1 MFNKHLVALIRTR
14 KQQRQIVIV
23 VFWNFGCFLV
33 LRKLLF
39 VSFCVVVWVLFSV
52 FSIFCITSLVSA
64 TPRNHRNF
72 TVWLL
77 VTLTRWSYIQRFII
91 GNVYTLAG
99 TNPRGDNSLR
109 AVLRGASKHI
119 PTLAGDWN
127 YGISIVRWKSLRRL
141 LSLWKKSYFPW
152 KLLSSTLAWYY
163 LFIAG
168 DKRSPQS

>member
-1 MFNKHLVALIRTR
+1 MSLFFSSLDSSIPVMFNKHLVALIRTR

-23 VFWNFGCFLV
+23 VFWNF
-33 LRKLLF
+33 
-39 VSFCVVVWVLFSV
+39 
-52 FSIFCITSLVSA
+52 
-64 TPRNHRNF
+64 

-91 GNVYTLAG
+91 GNVYTLEG

-109 AVLRGASKHI
+109 AILRGASKHI

-152 KLLSSTLAWYY
+152 KLLSSTFAWYY

>member
-1 MFNKHLVALIRTR
+1 MSLFFSSLDSSIPVMFNKHLVALTRTR

-23 VFWNFGCFLV
+23 VFWN
-33 LRKLLF
+33 
-39 VSFCVVVWVLFSV
+39 
-52 FSIFCITSLVSA
+52 I
-64 TPRNHRNF
+64 

-109 AVLRGASKHI
+109 AILRGASKHI

-163 LFIAG
+163 LFIVG